1 MNKWGQNFAGVVS
14 SCKCDTL
21 SFFFWQIPDI
31 PFNSGI
37 QLSDHPK
44 KLTVI
49 QSTEL
54 SLLPIKSMMYI
65 NRKNFLRVEL
75 SVLAV
80 LWFERKKITP

>member
-21 SFFFWQIPDI
+21 SFFFCQIPDI

-44 KLTVI
+44 KTDRHSIYRVVFITYLIYDVYK
-49 QSTEL
+49 Q
-54 SLLPIKSMMYI
+54 
-65 NRKNFLRVEL
+65 KNFLRVEL

-80 LWFERKKITP
+80 LWFERKK

>member
-49 QSTEL
+49 QSTEF

-65 NRKNFLRVEL
+65 NRKT
-75 SVLAV
+75 SYVLNY
-80 LWFERKKITP
+80 LF